1 MIGVKTITVGESLN
15 SEYSKGSWGFR
26 AQGVEG
32 LLDGKLIR
40 GDMED
45 RGILA
50 KWTNRSLS
58 EPGRPRTRPKA
69 KAYQKRARKSLLK
82 FGQGEGPC
90 QWGDH
95 ELKIRLKK
103 EDVVSWRQAK
113 NRMAKSM
120 EWNDMIWG
128 KGDQALSMSILAPGS
143 YVWVII

>member
-58 EPGRPRTRPKA
+58 MTGLGRPKTRSKG
-69 KAYQKRARKSLLK
+69 KAYRKRAVRRAS
-82 FGQGEGPC
+82 
-90 QWGDH
+90 
-95 ELKIRLKK
+95 
-103 EDVVSWRQAK
+103 
-113 NRMAKSM
+113 
-120 EWNDMIWG
+120 
-128 KGDQALSMSILAPGS
+128 
-143 YVWVII
+143 